1 MTDPQ
6 LKRIIVDRLDDIQE
20 LKNVY
25 DFNSTQT
32 QTQIGNKDQIGKTR
46 INECIHKSRVRE
58 SKRL

>member
-6 LKRIIVDRLDDIQE
+6 LKRIIVDRLDDIQQ
-20 LKNVY
+20 LKTVY

-32 QTQIGNKDQIGKTR
+32 QTQMGNKEQIGKTS
-46 INECIHKSRVRE
+46 INESIHKFRVKE